1 MMIYHMSTFQKIYI
15 IIYLTKQTLL
25 WWNKKTW
32 RLTVIVQVTKFLNT
46 FVIKTK
52 LRKWKL
58 TNLDYHFIFLNYSPF
73 LVWIRPS
80 LFYFFDVST
89 IYQHDCDGIFRL
101 YFYSVWTSLCF
112 VCFHNCKGSSSNHSA
127 YCKVLYYPVCFYV
140 VFIWMVAIMCKIISN
155 RHIQRFLLKNILT
168 LINIFCFCLSYLL
181 T

>member
-1 MMIYHMSTFQKIYI
+1 MWLRRNWGSESW
-15 IIYLTKQTLL
+15 QTLIITL
-25 WWNKKTW
+25 
-32 RLTVIVQVTKFLNT
+32 
-46 FVIKTK
+46 
-52 LRKWKL
+52 
-58 TNLDYHFIFLNYSPF
+58 YS
-73 LVWIRPS
+73 LIIHRS
-80 LFYFFDVST
+80 LFGFVHLFLLLWRVYNIST

-168 LINIFCFCLSYLL
+168 LINIFCHIYWLKTFLFSVDFFGCYRFWYPQYCGML
-181 T
+181 

>member
-15 IIYLTKQTLL
+15 TIYLTKQTLL

-73 LVWIRPS
+73 IVWIRPS

-89 IYQHDCDGIFRL
+89 IYQQYINMTVMEFFGCTFIAFGPPFAL
-101 YFYSVWTSLCF
+101 F
-112 VCFHNCKGSSSNHSA
+112 VFTIA
-127 YCKVLYYPVCFYV
+127 RDPLRIIVLIARCY
-140 VFIWMVAIMCKIISN
+140 IIPFVSML
-155 RHIQRFLLKNILT
+155 F
-168 LINIFCFCLSYLL
+168 SYEW
-181 T
+181 